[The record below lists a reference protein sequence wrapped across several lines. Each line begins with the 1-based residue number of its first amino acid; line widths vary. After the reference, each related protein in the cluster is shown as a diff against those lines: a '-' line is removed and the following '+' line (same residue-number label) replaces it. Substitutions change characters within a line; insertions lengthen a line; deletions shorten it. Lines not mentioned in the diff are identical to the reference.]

1 MNLVTHSSVTIDR
14 PASAIWPQIL
24 DPTEWKHGAKLWH
37 NGGPVGQ
44 VGEVFA
50 AGDPAD
56 KTKVAFLVENVEL
69 VANQRR
75 TIKTVVTYD
84 VYSETLI
91 DPAQAKSMT
100 VAQVLEAERTA
111 FLANQKRFDEELR
124 ELKRLVEAR
133 R

>member
-1 MNLVTHSSVTIDR
+1 MIRATATVLVGLAVMTA
-14 PASAIWPQIL
+14 P
-24 DPTEWKHGAKLWH
+24 
-37 NGGPVGQ
+37 
-44 VGEVFA
+44 
-50 AGDPAD
+50 GDPAD
-56 KTKVAFLVENVEL
+56 KTTVAFLVENVEL

-75 TIKTVVTYD
+75 TIKTVVTHD

-100 VAQVLEAERTA
+100 AAQVLEAERTA
-111 FLANQKRFDEELR
+111 LVANQKRFDEELR